1 MSISTCVQL
10 PSAGKLKLMFGKSLL
25 CVWMKFELFLVY
37 QLQAHKH
44 VFHHTNYLLKHY
56 ITYIRTVQQRVCDVD
71 AASMDKESTWKIK
84 HYLRP
89 ENKVNEKQGIIVVQ
103 LINFSLFNAT

>member
-1 MSISTCVQL
+1 MPTVVIYVL
-10 PSAGKLKLMFGKSLL
+10 VFMHAEIALIIKLLS
-25 CVWMKFELFLVY
+25 
-37 QLQAHKH
+37 

-71 AASMDKESTWKIK
+71 AASMDKESTWIIK